1 MITVQN
7 QKLLEFYKKMY
18 GAENVTMIIPV
29 IKKRIPVV
37 IVQLPETVDPKGESE
52 LVKGSEI
59 SKKSTK
65 KVSKKLNN

>member
-37 IVQLPETVDPKGESE
+37 IVPLPEDVDPKGESE

>member
-7 QKLLEFYKKMY
+7 IKLFEFYKKMY
-18 GAENVTMIIPV
+18 GAENVTKVIPV

-37 IVQLPETVDPKGESE
+37 IVPLPEDVDPKGESE
-52 LVKGSEI
+52 LQKSSEI